1 MAARARREKNRPLEQ
16 VAEQQQRSWQ
26 CPSAGHA
33 GHTDDATAS
42 TVLDVFAEL
51 TSVERRRL
59 HTCPRWHA
67 TQPEITRAVTYRRY
81 VEAGCPDSID
91 ADPPVALIRAAHL
104 VAAADGDRLRAE
116 QEEREAKRGR

>member
-1 MAARARREKNRPLEQ
+1 MLEEASRLRRA
-16 VAEQQQRSWQ
+16 WQ

-33 GHTDDATAS
+33 GHTEDATAR
-42 TVLDVFAEL
+42 TVLDVIAEL
-51 TSVERRRL
+51 TDVDRGCL

-67 TQPEITRAVTYRRY
+67 TRPEVTRAVTYRRY
-81 VEAGCPDSID
+81 VEAGCPEAID

-116 QEEREAKRGR
+116 QEEREAKRER